1 MNKYNIIS
9 TIFSCWL
16 LLFLYQQA
24 ICTTAQVS
32 DEDEG
37 EFEYSK
43 KSPRGPEH
51 WGSLREEWA
60 KCGNSTVRWQS
71 PIDIVNSTVEA
82 VSNGGQLMFNY
93 KSANATVHN
102 SGHDIEIEWIGDAGS
117 AQFNGVNYS
126 LVQCHWHSPAE
137 HLIDG
142 KRYDL
147 ELHMVHVNSSDMAA
161 LVVSQLYQ
169 INDSSDPFLSQFK
182 AQIKSL
188 TKTVGDV
195 PMAGVVDPRSARTDT
210 AIKYYNYLGSLT
222 TPSCNGT
229 VIWIVNET
237 ISTVAEKQVDL
248 LSDAVFDYAE
258 RNARPVQPLNGRQIL
273 LYH

>member
-102 SGHDIEIEWIGDAGS
+102 SGHDIE
-117 AQFNGVNYS
+117 
-126 LVQCHWHSPAE
+126 
-137 HLIDG
+137 
-142 KRYDL
+142 
-147 ELHMVHVNSSDMAA
+147 
-161 LVVSQLYQ
+161 
-169 INDSSDPFLSQFK
+169 FK